1 MALDLQVR
9 PEFRERRRAETPKYL
24 PQLADCAV
32 AKPLSSHRKRRE
44 SLMEWDTPMDRMLR
58 ERAAKA
64 REKAAKALKAEE
76 IKAAG
81 IEPES
86 EAAPETI
93 IIMPGPQQ
101 N

>member
-1 MALDLQVR
+1 
-9 PEFRERRRAETPKYL
+9 
-24 PQLADCAV
+24 
-32 AKPLSSHRKRRE
+32 
-44 SLMEWDTPMDRMLR
+44 MEWDTPMDRMLR

-81 IEPES
+81 TGPES
-86 EAAPETI
+86 EASPETI

-101 N
+101 S